1 MNKVK
6 IDFDNIGGLALIYA
20 FPPSD
25 FLRLRHNYI
34 SDTDALELKTR
45 DNIVVLSVYS
55 DRSFSFI
62 EQKSIGDGGDCWEV
76 TIEGI
81 IPKLNHDTSSVIET
95 LERGEWLVL
104 SQDHN
109 GMVHLSG
116 SVDVP
121 LLFSAE
127 RTTGDAYTALNGYTF
142 LFSGKQPSPSVVI
155 DLDELIH
162 I

>member
-1 MNKVK
+1 M
-6 IDFDNIGGLALIYA
+6 
-20 FPPSD
+20 
-25 FLRLRHNYI
+25 
-34 SDTDALELKTR
+34 
-45 DNIVVLSVYS
+45 LSVYS
-55 DRSFSFI
+55 DRSFCFI
-62 EQKSIGDGGDCWEV
+62 EQKSIADGGDCWEV

-109 GMVHLSG
+109 GTVHLSG
-116 SVDVP
+116 SVETP

-142 LFSGKQPSPSVVI
+142 SFSGKQPSPSVVI

>member
-1 MNKVK
+1 MRKVK

-25 FLRLRHNYI
+25 FLRLRHDYI
-34 SDTDALELKTR
+34 SGTDALELKTR
-45 DNIVVLSVYS
+45 DNIIVLPVCG

-62 EQKSIGDGGDCWEV
+62 EQKSIADGGDCWEV

-81 IPKLNHDTSSVIET
+81 IPKLNFDTSDIIET

-109 GMVHLSG
+109 GTVHLSG
-116 SVDVP
+116 SVEVP
-121 LLFSAE
+121 LLFSVE
-127 RTTGDAYTALNGYTF
+127 RATGDAYASLNGYTF
-142 LFSGKQPSPSVVI
+142 SFSGTQPSPSVVI